1 MATFLAHRSGGTAVS
16 SRRIDLNALSSVATN
31 PRGVHALL
39 IQIDGANHCP
49 QHFYV
54 NAIYS
59 SPLARQ
65 VIWSHFYQASQ
76 CVSSFWLVFW
86 LCSYFLHR
94 ILLAVRPSSAFYLII
109 GLSGEPSMIRMSPG
123 RATRL

>member
-39 IQIDGANHCP
+39 IQIDVADRCP

-54 NAIYS
+54 NVIYS
-59 SPLARQ
+59 SSITPQ
-65 VIWSHFYQASQ
+65 TI
-76 CVSSFWLVFW
+76 
-86 LCSYFLHR
+86 
-94 ILLAVRPSSAFYLII
+94 
-109 GLSGEPSMIRMSPG
+109 
-123 RATRL
+123 

>member
-39 IQIDGANHCP
+39 IQIDGTNRCP

-54 NAIYS
+54 NAICS
-59 SPLARQ
+59 SLIIPQ
-65 VIWSHFYQASQ
+65 IIWSYFYRASQ
-76 CVSSFWLVFW
+76 CVSSFWLVF
-86 LCSYFLHR
+86 
-94 ILLAVRPSSAFYLII
+94 
-109 GLSGEPSMIRMSPG
+109 
-123 RATRL
+123 